1 MDASVLDFG
10 NGHAAR
16 VARPCQFSDVA
27 TAVAGLGLRVQ
38 QPVLAVVGG
47 AAGLDEAGKKR
58 LLALFGHALVPVIV
72 SRQAVVVDG
81 GTDSGVMQLIGRARA
96 AAGVSFPLVGVA
108 AEKTIILPG
117 DDAEPGDRAPLERNH
132 SHFVLVPG
140 SSWGD
145 ESPWL
150 SRVATVIAGG
160 APSATILV
168 NGGEIA
174 FQDVAHSLDANR
186 PVLAIA
192 GTGRT
197 ADRIA
202 AAVEGDRADE
212 QAARLAGS
220 PLITAVSWADDPA
233 AVGAAVQALIGP
245 AELRSRLQVF
255 LDGFLDPPYPDSLV
269 GLVGAASVQHPHLIA
284 SGMMQGDQLPPP
296 VEDRAARVA
305 WLGRGR

>member
-27 TAVAGLGLRVQ
+27 AAVAGLGLRVQ

-58 LLALFGHALVPVIV
+58 LLALFGHALVPVVV

-81 GTDSGVMQLIGRARA
+81 GTDSGVMQLIGQARA

-117 DDAEPGDRAPLERNH
+117 DDAEPGDRAPLDRNH

-145 ESPWL
+145 ESPW
-150 SRVATVIAGG
+150 
-160 APSATILV
+160 
-168 NGGEIA
+168 
-174 FQDVAHSLDANR
+174 
-186 PVLAIA
+186 
-192 GTGRT
+192 
-197 ADRIA
+197 
-202 AAVEGDRADE
+202 
-212 QAARLAGS
+212 
-220 PLITAVSWADDPA
+220 
-233 AVGAAVQALIGP
+233 
-245 AELRSRLQVF
+245 
-255 LDGFLDPPYPDSLV
+255 
-269 GLVGAASVQHPHLIA
+269 
-284 SGMMQGDQLPPP
+284 
-296 VEDRAARVA
+296 
-305 WLGRGR
+305 